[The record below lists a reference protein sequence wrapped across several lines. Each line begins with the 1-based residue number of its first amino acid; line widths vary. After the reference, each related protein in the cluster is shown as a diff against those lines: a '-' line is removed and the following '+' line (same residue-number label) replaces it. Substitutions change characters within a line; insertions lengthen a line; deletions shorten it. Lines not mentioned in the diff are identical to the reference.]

1 MTLSDRLHAD
11 HHDHRHEHLIEIGRV
26 GKVIGNALL
35 MLTESVLIPTL
46 ILYIAMRTVG
56 AGAGLIGVIG
66 WCLLSMGARWVR
78 GKRVPSTMLLVI
90 GILVL
95 RTGVALAFSSVWI
108 FLLQPVAASVLMALL
123 FIGSA
128 LIGRPVTQRLAQDFV
143 HLPERL
149 LTDRRVRRMFVE
161 VALIWGLSR
170 VLDAGLSLGSLHYGT
185 EFGVLARGILSIGLT
200 ALSIGA
206 CTYWGWRRMH
216 AIPGVRLRFATPVA
230 AA

>member
-1 MTLSDRLHAD
+1 MILSDRLHAD
-11 HHDHRHEHLIEIGRV
+11 HHDQLHDHLIEIGRV
-26 GKVIGNALL
+26 GKVVGNALL

-46 ILYIAMRTVG
+46 ILFVAMRTVG
-56 AGAGLIGVIG
+56 AATGLIGVIA
-66 WCLLSMGARWVR
+66 WCMVSMGARWVR

-128 LIGRPVTQRLAQDFV
+128 VIGRPVTQRLAQDFV

-161 VALIWGLSR
+161 VAVIWGLSR
-170 VLDAGLSLGSLHYGT
+170 VMDAAMSLGSLHYGA
-185 EFGVLARGILSIGLT
+185 EFGVLARGILSIGFT

-216 AIPGVRLRFATPVA
+216 AIPGVRLRFAAPTIA
-230 AA
+230 A